1 MTTDGLP
8 VFSSKD
14 YLFTCFAVKCYNV
27 ISLLYLTSFQTEVFL
42 MNQNILVIGGS
53 YFTGRVFVMTALQ
66 EGHRL
71 TLINRGRY
79 SMKDFGPVT
88 EYHCDRHDAAALK
101 ALPLASSYDAVVDFC
116 AYAPG
121 DISLVV
127 DSLPCTFSKYIY
139 ISTAD
144 VLAPSREVRTEDS
157 PLLKTHGSDPVSTY
171 TYHKMLLEKELA
183 DTAGKAGFSY
193 TILRSAF
200 IFGPY
205 NYAPRES
212 WYVRQIVQGSAIPH
226 PVDAD
231 GRFQM
236 VYVKDVAR
244 AILSCIGSTASDDQ
258 TYLLSHPEVMDYD
271 AFLELLGA
279 LTTLPVKTY
288 PVTVAEVLS
297 KRIPL
302 PFPLTTDENARFD
315 GSKIT
320 RELGFAYEDFR
331 ESMQKTWNAFYG
343 VFS

>member
-1 MTTDGLP
+1 MQKELIL
-8 VFSSKD
+8 V
-14 YLFTCFAVKCYNV
+14 
-27 ISLLYLTSFQTEVFL
+27 
-42 MNQNILVIGGS
+42 NQNILVIGGS

-88 EYHCDRHDAAALK
+88 EYQCDRHDTTALR

-116 AYAPG
+116 AYEPG
-121 DISLVV
+121 DIASVT
-127 DSLPCTFSKYIY
+127 DNLPCTFKKYIY

-144 VLAPSREVRTEDS
+144 VLAPSYEVRREDS
-157 PLLKTHGSDPVSTY
+157 PLLKTHGNDPVSIY
-171 TYHKMLLEKELA
+171 TYNKMLLEKALA
-183 DTAGKAGFSY
+183 DAAEKAGFSY
-193 TILRSAF
+193 TILRPAF

-212 WYVRQIVQGSAIPH
+212 WYIRRIIEGSAIPH
-226 PVDAD
+226 PVDSD
-231 GRFQM
+231 SSFQM

-244 AILSCIGSTASDDQ
+244 AILSCIGNKASDDQ

-271 AFLELLGA
+271 AFLELLRS
-279 LTTLPVKTY
+279 LTSYPVKTY

-297 KRIPL
+297 QRIPL
-302 PFPLTTDENARFD
+302 PFPLTADENARFD

-320 RELGFAYEDFR
+320 HELGFAYEDFR

-343 VFS
+343 VFA